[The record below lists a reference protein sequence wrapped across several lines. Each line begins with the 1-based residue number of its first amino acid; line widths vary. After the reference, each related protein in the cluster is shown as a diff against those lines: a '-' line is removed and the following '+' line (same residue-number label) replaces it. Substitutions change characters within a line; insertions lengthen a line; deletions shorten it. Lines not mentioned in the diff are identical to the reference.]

1 MGFLFKTVTKTP
13 VSNINFEH
21 YYCSSQ
27 LPGFQLIS
35 MASKS
40 ELKNNLHDLHL
51 EDKGEQHRNP
61 SEVKMSQIVLPCHAN
76 HCGELSIGQLLKWM
90 DCTACLSGEFAQWVM
105 QSTFNLHCKGSRNA
119 LYKDMSVSIILRT
132 CLQWLSKPRANNLDV
147 HVTASLEALQYCIN
161 Y

>member
-1 MGFLFKTVTKTP
+1 MWLIIQILYGIAVFKTVYKTP
-13 VSNINFEH
+13 VSNISFEH
-21 YYCSSQ
+21 YYCSQ
-27 LPGFQLIS
+27 LPDFQHSS

-40 ELKNNLHDLHL
+40 NLTDNLHDLHL
-51 EDKGEQHRNP
+51 EDEGQHRNR

-105 QSTFNLHCKGSRNA
+105 WSTFNLHCKGSRNS

-132 CLQWLSKPRANNLDV
+132 CLQWLSKPRAN
-147 HVTASLEALQYCIN
+147 II
-161 Y
+161 